1 MKQRI
6 PHDVQATPLQS
17 LPLRWRL
24 TLWVAGLVLVLGV
37 GLAIFINSLT
47 AIQIPQVLR
56 VELAPTLL
64 PLPNDPINA
73 QTLLPEETRQS
84 PSIPV
89 SSPTSLQESVI
100 RQVRWIS
107 LTGIGLFALAGAA
120 GAYWIARRSLAP
132 VRRLSQLAQ
141 SIEAKTLN
149 RRLPL
154 DGPQDEV
161 KELAEA
167 FNKMLERLESS
178 FEQQSRFVSDAAH
191 ELRTPL
197 ATLRANIEVLQHDPN
212 ANVADYR
219 EMTVVLE
226 RSLSRMEKLVE
237 DLLILA
243 RGEKEVRTEM
253 VNLSDLIVCV
263 VQDVEPL
270 AQSHRI
276 NIDLNLT
283 DQVTVRADFH
293 LLGRAVSNLLENGVR
308 YNRPGGSVTLTVQRR
323 NKGVVISVEDTGI
336 GISPEDQ
343 PHVFERFYRADQ
355 SRARHSGGAGL
366 GLSIA
371 KHIVQ
376 LHGGHIHMTSIP
388 GTGSIFTI
396 WLPADESCPNIDG

>member
-1 MKQRI
+1 MKRRVSQNL
-6 PHDVQATPLQS
+6 QATLLHS
-17 LPLRWRL
+17 LSLRWRL
-24 TLWVAGLVLVLGV
+24 TLWVAGLILALGI

-47 AIQIPQVLR
+47 AVQIPQVLR
-56 VELAPTLL
+56 VELAPTSL
-64 PLPNDPINA
+64 PLSEDSISSPMPP
-73 QTLLPEETRQS
+73 PEGTRQF
-84 PSIPV
+84 PSI

-132 VRRLSQLAQ
+132 VRLLSRLAQ
-141 SIEAKTLN
+141 GIQAQTLD

-161 KELAEA
+161 RELAEA
-167 FNKMLERLESS
+167 FNKMLERLERS

-197 ATLRANIEVLQHDPN
+197 ATLRANIEVLQHDPDAN
-212 ANVADYR
+212 AADYR

-237 DLLILA
+237 DLLLLA
-243 RGEKEVRTEM
+243 RGEKEVRTKI
-253 VNLSDLIVCV
+253 VNLNDLIVHV
-263 VQDVEPL
+263 AQDAEPL
-270 AQSHRI
+270 ALSHHI
-276 NIDLNLT
+276 NIHLNIT

-293 LLGRAVSNLLENGVR
+293 LLGRAVSNLLENGIR
-308 YNRPGGSVTLTVQRR
+308 YNRPGGAVTLTVQRQS
-323 NKGVVISVEDTGI
+323 KGVIISVADTGI
-336 GISPEDQ
+336 GISPDDQ

-355 SRARHSGGAGL
+355 SRARHAGGAGL

-371 KHIVQ
+371 RHIVQ
-376 LHGGHIHMTSIP
+376 LHDGHIHMTSVP
-388 GTGSIFTI
+388 GKGSVFTI
-396 WLPADESCPNIDG
+396 WLPAEESCVIDR

>member
-1 MKQRI
+1 M
-6 PHDVQATPLQS
+6 QATPLQS

>member
-6 PHDVQATPLQS
+6 PHDVQATPLP

-24 TLWVAGLVLVLGV
+24 TLWVAGLILVLGV

-73 QTLLPEETRQS
+73 QTPLPEETRQS
-84 PSIPV
+84 PSLPV

-197 ATLRANIEVLQHDPN
+197 ATLRANIEVLQQDPT
-212 ANVADYR
+212 ADAADYR

-243 RGEKEVRTEM
+243 RGEKEVRTEII
-253 VNLSDLIVCV
+253 NLSDLVVHV

-276 NIDLNLT
+276 KIDLNIT
-283 DQVTVRADFH
+283 DQVEVRADFH
-293 LLGRAVSNLLENGVR
+293 LLGRAVSNLLENGIR
-308 YNRPGGSVTLTVQRR
+308 YNRPGGSVTLIVHRQ
-323 NKGVVISVEDTGI
+323 NKGVIISVEDTGI
-336 GISPEDQ
+336 GISSEDQ

-371 KHIVQ
+371 RHIVQ

-388 GTGSIFTI
+388 GTGSVFTI
-396 WLPADESCPNIDG
+396 WLPAEESRPNIDG